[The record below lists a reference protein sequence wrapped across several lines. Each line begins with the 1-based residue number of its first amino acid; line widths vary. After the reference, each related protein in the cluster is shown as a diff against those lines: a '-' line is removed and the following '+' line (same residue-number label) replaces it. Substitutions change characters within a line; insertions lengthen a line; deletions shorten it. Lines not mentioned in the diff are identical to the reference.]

1 MPRKYRFCYARN
13 TQEQTS
19 SSLYSIKKVLHLFR
33 VKVFALILI
42 DSTFS

>member
-13 TQEQTS
+13 TQEQP
-19 SSLYSIKKVLHLFR
+19 SLYSIKKVLHLFR